1 MAEIQ
6 RGNLFTAINNWPLSR
21 KISLAAVAL
30 FSLSL
35 FALIILQ
42 TRQAD
47 YQLLF
52 ANLGRDDA
60 SSIVT
65 WLKEKKIPYDIQGG
79 GGAIYIAAD
88 KVYETRLELA
98 GSGLPQGGGVGFEI
112 FDKQSLG
119 ITDFV
124 QKVNYLRAMQGELSR
139 TIVSLSPVAAARVH
153 LALPQ
158 KRLFK
163 SQQRAVTASVIVK
176 LVAGAR
182 LRDTQV
188 QGIVNLVAGSVEGL
202 EPEYVTVVNSSG
214 NVLSK
219 RQEQGLSGPMTPG
232 MLEYQQAVERQMER
246 RAQDMLDRALG
257 AANSLVKITAV
268 LDFAQVE
275 KLEELYDPKS
285 AVPRSEQTQE
295 QKESGGAGAGGVPGV
310 QSNLG
315 DGAVS
320 SGSSGG
326 ANSSNSAETT
336 NYEISKVVNR
346 TVAPVGTIKHL
357 SVSVLVADVVVA
369 GNDSAQGDKESDAK
383 EGDGKAGKLQPR
395 SATELHTIEQM
406 VKSALGID
414 LSRGDQINVVSMPFA
429 DEFYEKPVEV
439 KASLSD
445 KIYVYLPLLKYGVG
459 FLVAFLLYLF
469 MLRPALNTLKSAA
482 TVQHFKTVKELEAE
496 MAAGKSTPVQVNQT
510 EQLRQNILKAEN
522 APAQVIRNWMEEE

>member
-1 MAEIQ
+1 MADEIKE
-6 RGNLFTAINNWPLSR
+6 NFLSVMKAWSLSR
-21 KISLAAVAL
+21 KISLAAVTL
-30 FSLSL
+30 FSLTL

-42 TRQAD
+42 ARHTD

-52 ANLGRDDA
+52 AGLSETDA

-65 WLKEKKIPYDIQGG
+65 WLKERKMPYELQGG
-79 GGAIYIAAD
+79 GRSIYVPSD

-139 TIVSLSPVAAARVH
+139 TVASLSPVAAARVH

-163 SQQRAVTASVIVK
+163 SQQQQVTASIIVK
-176 LVAGAR
+176 LVPGMR
-182 LRDTQV
+182 LKESQV

-202 EPEYVTVVNSSG
+202 EPEYVTVVDAAG
-214 NVLSK
+214 KVLSK
-219 RQEQGLSGPMTPG
+219 KAEEGLSGPMTPG
-232 MLEYQQAVERQMER
+232 MLEYQRAVERQMES
-246 RAQDMLDRALG
+246 RAQAMLDRALG
-257 AANSLVKITAV
+257 MANSLVKVTAV

-285 AVPRSEQTQE
+285 AVPRSEQVQE
-295 QKESGGAGAGGVPGV
+295 QKDDSGSAVGGVPGV

-315 DGAVS
+315 AGAIAGG
-320 SGSSGG
+320 SGS
-326 ANSSNSAETT
+326 ASSSSSAETT

-357 SVSVLVADVVVA
+357 SVSVLVADELV
-369 GNDSAQGDKESDAK
+369 
-383 EGDGKAGKLQPR
+383 EGGEEGSEGKLVPR
-395 SATELHTIEQM
+395 SEQELRSIEKMIQ
-406 VKSALGID
+406 SALGID
-414 LSRGDQINVVSMPFA
+414 KTRGDQLNVVSMPFA
-429 DEFYEKPVEV
+429 DEFYTKPELPEP
-439 KASLSD
+439 SLKD
-445 KIYVYLPLLKYGVG
+445 ELYNYLPLLKYALGSLG
-459 FLVAFLLYLF
+459 ALLMYLLLV
-469 MLRPALNTLKSAA
+469 RPALRTLRDEA

-496 MAAGKSTPVQVNQT
+496 MAAGKSSTVQLDQT
-510 EQLRQNILKAEN
+510 EQMRQSILKAEHS
-522 APAQVIRNWMEEE
+522 PSRVIRTWMSEEQ